1 MADPQTPILSPRLA
15 ERPRC
20 PKCQSRTEV
29 QHITSA
35 RPGLEH
41 WTLRC
46 TKCGLIHEAQVN
58 AEPMMPNS
66 NGWKHGDLRA
76 PQQGR

>member
-1 MADPQTPILSPRLA
+1 MSDQQTIPSPRVA
-15 ERPRC
+15 VRPNC
-20 PKCQSRTEV
+20 PKCQSRMVV

-46 TKCGLIHEAQVN
+46 TECRLIHEAQVN
-58 AEPMMPNS
+58 AEPMKS
-66 NGWKHGDLRA
+66 GSIGWEQNGLRA
-76 PQQGR
+76 LP

>member
-1 MADPQTPILSPRLA
+1 MEI
-15 ERPRC
+15 
-20 PKCQSRTEV
+20 

-35 RPGLEH
+35 RSGFEH

-58 AEPMMPNS
+58 ADPMKSDVIGRENS
-66 NGWKHGDLRA
+66 DLRA
-76 PQQGR
+76 TVRTMT